1 MARTKL
7 MKLSFYID
15 YFTRVKNELKALS
28 LREGIFLPYLYWD
41 FAKASIVHGAIL
53 NHYVR
58 GQLYKLKG
66 CERRKSLTYRRI
78 LKTYERCND
87 KNYIPTLN
95 NKHLFNAHFHNY
107 VKRGWL
113 YSQEMNFGDFNAL
126 CDRCSTL
133 IVKPED
139 GVEGFGIRKCHPP
152 QGVREREALYKE
164 LVSISC
170 MIEECIVQHPGMVF
184 NNTSVNTVR
193 AHSMIDANGE
203 VHILK
208 MLLRAGVGDTVVDNY
223 ASGGCVYELDIK
235 SGHII
240 SPSLK
245 KNGEEVSVHP
255 GSDIYVLGR
264 QVPMWD
270 EVVNTVKSAH
280 KELPQCRF
288 IGWDVAITPTGI
300 ELIEGN
306 HNPDYELFEFF
317 GTKGWWSI
325 IKKYL

>member
-1 MARTKL
+1 MQI
-7 MKLSFYID
+7 SFYID
-15 YFTRVKNELKALS
+15 YFRRTAKELKMLS
-28 LREGIFLPYLYWD
+28 KREGIALPYIWWD

-58 GQLYKLKG
+58 GQMYKLKG
-66 CERRKSLTYRRI
+66 CERKKSLTYRRI
-78 LKTYERCND
+78 LKTYDRCND
-87 KNYIPTLN
+87 KNFIPRLN
-95 NKHLFNAHFHNY
+95 NKHLFNAHFHNF
-107 VKRGWL
+107 VNRSWL
-113 YSQEMNFGDFNAL
+113 YSREMNFDEFNAL
-126 CDRCSTL
+126 CDKCSTL
-133 IVKPED
+133 IIKPED

-152 QGVREREALYKE
+152 QEVTERKALFNE

-170 MIEECIVQHPGMVF
+170 MVEECIENHPGMVF

-193 AHSMIDANGE
+193 AHSMIDSNGD

-223 ASGGCVYELDIK
+223 ARGGCVYELDTQ

-245 KNGEEVSVHP
+245 KNGEEVRVHP

-264 QVPMWD
+264 QVPKWA
-270 EVVNTVKSAH
+270 EVVEAVKSAH

-288 IGWDVAITPTGI
+288 IGWDVAVTPTGI

-306 HNPDYELFEFF
+306 HNPDYEFFEFF
-317 GTKGWWSI
+317 GTKGWWYR
-325 IKKYL
+325 IKKFM

>member
-1 MARTKL
+1 MQLTV
-7 MKLSFYID
+7 YID
-15 YFTRVKNELKALS
+15 YIRRVIRELKNLS
-28 LREGIFLPYLYWD
+28 SRENLFLPFVYWD

-78 LKTYERCND
+78 LKTYVRCND

-113 YSQEMNFGDFNAL
+113 YSQEMNFGAFNAL

-152 QGVREREALYKE
+152 QGVREREALYKD

-223 ASGGCVYELDIK
+223 ASGGCVYELDMK

-245 KNGEEVSVHP
+245 KNGEEVRVHP